1 MPDNSLEITSELVL
15 PLAELQYRFARSGG
29 PGGQHVNKSETQV
42 ELLWDVSG
50 SPSLTEAQ
58 RALLLQALA
67 NRIDGDGTL
76 HLVASDTRSQ
86 ERNRQAVTKRFV
98 QLLATALRPRRRRHP
113 TGIPKAERAR
123 RAELKKRH
131 SVIKR
136 LRTKVP
142 DES

>member
-1 MPDNSLEITSELVL
+1 MPANSLEITPELVL
-15 PLAELQYRFARSGG
+15 PVAELQYRFARSGG

-50 SPSLTEAQ
+50 SPSLTENQ

-67 NRIDGDGTL
+67 NRIDSNGTL
-76 HLVASDTRSQ
+76 HLVSSDTRSQ
-86 ERNRQAVTKRFV
+86 ERNRQVVTERFV
-98 QLLATALRPRRRRHP
+98 HLLSAGLRPLRRRRP
-113 TGIPKAERAR
+113 TSIPKAERAR
-123 RAELKKRH
+123 RAQQKKRH

-136 LRTKVP
+136 LRTNVP